1 MLELL
6 TDIIITILILV
17 SITFIANAKDNK
29 KNTKREDD
37 EITDDDLTDLA
48 KCNDINWNQLSVIL
62 SKNPIVLKLLKKRFE
77 YEKSLSYV
85 EYCNLNQ
92 HYNIIFWRALSM
104 NPEAIELLEKRC
116 EYENSLSKEE
126 YNKLKSRICWSE
138 ISRLPNAN
146 ELLKKR
152 FVYEKCLSD
161 NIDKCLDWYE
171 ISRNRGAIE
180 LIRERIEYEKSIGT
194 GYIYYN
200 NRGKLNKLNWEAISE
215 NDNAIELIRERF
227 KYQNSLT
234 LAKYSELSQQ
244 GGIINFSKLSNKNI
258 MILMKDMK
266 DYYLSNK

>member
-1 MLELL
+1 M
-6 TDIIITILILV
+6 I
-17 SITFIANAKDNK
+17 SITFIANVKVKDNK
-29 KNTKREDD
+29 KNTKQEDY

-48 KCNDINWNQLSVIL
+48 KRNDINWYQLSVIL

-77 YEKSLSYV
+77 YENSLSYV

-92 HYNIIFWRALSM
+92 QYNIISWGALSM
-104 NPEAIELLEKRC
+104 NPEAIELLEKRY

-161 NIDKCLDWYE
+161 NIYKGLGADNSIDWYE
-171 ISRNRGAIE
+171 LSRNRGAIE
-180 LIRERIEYEKSIGT
+180 LIKERIEYEKSIGT
-194 GYIYYN
+194 DYIYYN
-200 NRGKLNKLNWEAISE
+200 TRNRKLNKLNWEAISE

-234 LAKYSELSQQ
+234 QAKYSELSQQ